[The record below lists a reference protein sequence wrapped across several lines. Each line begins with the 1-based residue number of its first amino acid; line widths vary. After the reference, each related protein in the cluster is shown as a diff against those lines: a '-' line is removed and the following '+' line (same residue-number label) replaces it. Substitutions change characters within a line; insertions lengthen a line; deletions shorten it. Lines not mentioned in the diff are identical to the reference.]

1 MWDAGD
7 YAAVGAKIV
16 PVAERL
22 IDRMDLAGGARVLD
36 IATGTGNAAIAAARG
51 DCEVV
56 GIDFAVGLL
65 RSARARAEGDRFAIE
80 FREADAGALPFKDA
94 SFDAVVSVFGVMFA
108 PDQERAAAEL
118 LRVCRPGGRIGLAA
132 WTPDGM
138 VGEMFG
144 ILARHAHA
152 VARAAPADR
161 LGDPGAARCA
171 PRWRCGPDRGRRA
184 RTRLPLSHT
193 RVVRG
198 VPRRQLR
205 ARQGDA
211 RGPRPGRRVR
221 RSRAIS
227 RTWCGAGIDG
237 TTARCRRPARIWRS
251 SPPAPDGVIVD
262 PGRNAGPEVPPP
274 ACGAWPG
281 APPRWARRHDAP
293 PPDPVVWRPG

>member
-1 MWDAGD
+1 MAPRVRDEAAARAAEMWDAGD

-65 RSARARAEGDRFAIE
+65 QSARARAEGDRFAIE
-80 FREADAGALPFKDA
+80 FREADAGALPFEDA

-108 PDQERAAAEL
+108 PDQERAAAEV

-144 ILARHAHA
+144 ILARHA
-152 VARAAPADR
+152 P
-161 LGDPGAARCA
+161 P
-171 PRWRCGPDRGRRA
+171 
-184 RTRLPLSHT
+184 
-193 RVVRG
+193 
-198 VPRRQLR
+198 
-205 ARQGDA
+205 
-211 RGPRPGRRVR
+211 
-221 RSRAIS
+221 
-227 RTWCGAGIDG
+227 
-237 TTARCRRPARIWRS
+237 
-251 SPPAPDGVIVD
+251 PPAPHPPTAWGTRARLDALLGGGVDRLEVAEHAHVFRYRTPESFGVFHGGNFGPVKVTLEALDQEGREVLQGDLADMVRRWNRRDDGAVS
-262 PGRNAGPEVPPP
+262 A
-274 ACGAWPG
+274 PG
-281 APPRWARRHDAP
+281 AYLE
-293 PPDPVVWRPG
+293 VVATRA